1 LSEESTE
8 EASPCSF
15 GPGSSVAV
23 LLPLPLAGP
32 YDYLVGPTARYHVGD
47 IVNVPL
53 GARRATGVIW
63 GDATGDVDAVK
74 LREIGSLRDTPP
86 LPPALIKLVNWVAA
100 YTLYPKGAV
109 LKMALSV
116 PDALDPPKP
125 LKGYTLAPTRPEVR
139 STKARD
145 RVLDFLKDAPPL
157 PIADIAREAGCGTSV
172 VKGLFDAGALVS
184 VNMTATDDWPVPDP
198 DFERLV
204 LSSDQIAAS
213 EILTSS
219 VENGFKVLLVDGVPG
234 SGKTEVYFEAMAR
247 ALQGN
252 KQVLVLLP
260 EIALGA
266 QWLERFEARFGVT
279 PAMWHSELTHAKR
292 RDTWRGV
299 ANGAIRVVVGARSA
313 LFLPFAELGLIV
325 VDEEHDGSFKQEEGV
340 IYHARDMAVVRAQF
354 EDSPL
359 ILVSATPSLETVTN
373 VTRGRYQEVT
383 LPARHGGQDLAHVS
397 VVDMRKDGPTRGRWL
412 SPVLSEALKKTFEAG
427 DQAML
432 FLNRRGYA
440 PLTLCRTCGH
450 RLQCPRCTAWLVE
463 HRHQGRLQCHHCGF
477 QTRPPEKC
485 PGCED
490 TESMVSCG
498 PGVERLAEETKM
510 LFPEIRTIIAASD
523 MVQGPKQAAALVRAI
538 EDKEVD
544 LVIGTQIVAKGY
556 HFPGLTLVGVVDADL
571 GLTGGEFRAAERT
584 FQLLYQVAGR
594 AGRGDRPGEVI
605 LQTYMPDHA
614 VMAAL
619 LSGDRDKF
627 NQAESDARQQ
637 ASMPPFG
644 RLVALI
650 VSGRD
655 ERDVDATAANLAR
668 VAPRYDGVRVLGPA
682 PAPMALL
689 RGKHRRRL
697 LLTAPRDVQVQRIVN
712 EWLNRASIHKKV
724 RVQIDVDPVSFF

>member
-1 LSEESTE
+1 LSEKNTE
-8 EASPCSF
+8 EASSRSF
-15 GPGSSVAV
+15 GPGSTVAV

-32 YDYLVGPTARYHVGD
+32 YDYLVSGDDRFQMGD

-63 GDATGDVDAVK
+63 GDAAGDVDAVK
-74 LREIGSLRDTPP
+74 LREIECLRDTPP
-86 LPPALIKLVNWVAA
+86 LPPVLIKLVDWVAA

-125 LKGYTLAPTRPEVR
+125 LKAYALASAPPDVR
-139 STKARD
+139 LTKARN
-145 RVLDFLKDAPPL
+145 RVLSFLKDAPPL
-157 PIADIAREAGCGTSV
+157 PLADIAREAGCGTSV

-184 VNMTATDDWPVPDP
+184 VNMTATDNWPVPDP
-198 DFERLV
+198 DFERLTLSGDQQAASKT
-204 LSSDQIAAS
+204 LSSA
-213 EILTSS
+213 
-219 VENGFKVLLVDGVPG
+219 VESGFKVFLVDGVPG
-234 SGKTEVYFEAMAR
+234 SGKTEVYFEAMAK
-247 ALQGN
+247 ALEAD
-252 KQVLVLLP
+252 KQVLVMLP

-266 QWLERFEARFGVT
+266 QWLERFEARFGAT

-299 ANGAIRVVVGARSA
+299 ANGDIRVVVGARSA

-340 IYHARDMAVVRAQF
+340 IYHARDMAVVRAQL

-359 ILVSATPSLETVTN
+359 VLVSATPSLETVTN

-383 LPARHGGQDLAHVS
+383 LPARHGGQKLADVS
-397 VVDMRKDGPTRGRWL
+397 VVDMRKDGPSRGCWL
-412 SPVLSEALKKTFEAG
+412 SPVLTDALKKTFEAG

-510 LFPEIRTIIAASD
+510 LFPDIRTIIAASD

-571 GLTGGEFRAAERT
+571 GLSGGEFRAAERT

-627 NQAESDARQQ
+627 NQAESDAREQ
-637 ASMPPFG
+637 AAMPPFG

-668 VAPRYDGVRVLGPA
+668 TAPRYDAVRVLGPA

-697 LLTAPRDVQVQRIVN
+697 LLSAPRDVQVQRIVN
-712 EWLNRASIHKKV
+712 EWLNRASIQKKV